1 MEKRLV
7 AADVYIGF
15 IMKKSRELI
24 AQYSSEHQWLQELE
38 RLLTHIDQQSDQCGD
53 TLIEC
58 SKSFIE
64 AIAKNAIIKLNP
76 NEKIK
81 DINEAKLG
89 YLFKKTRKAICEH
102 SSIEK
107 LMPISEVELF
117 FSALNQWMLFIG
129 KIRNDIGEVSHGKI
143 LPKSYSIDLNMA
155 QIFSEII
162 DRFAYIILSML
173 LEIDLSYLQ
182 NYRYENFPDFNE
194 YLDDQYELPNGL
206 SYSRALFEQ
215 DYDAYSEEL
224 DNYLDAQGIEVA

>member
-89 YLFKKTRKAICEH
+89 DLFKKTRKAICEH

-162 DRFAYIILSML
+162 DRFAYIILLML

-224 DNYLDAQGIEVA
+224 DNYLDTQGIEVA